1 MRKLALAISIFLF
14 TSLLFPVQAKA
25 VDPHGPKVIYGA
37 PVRHTLTSCATNP
50 GAAVACIQSLT
61 MTPKSGDTPI
71 VGVITDLKIPGD
83 ERVADSERP
92 IPAPDA
98 AVSAS
103 NAPSVLSV
111 SENRS
116 CHSIGTVQS
125 LQIKIGSN
133 WVDLEKGKITKK
145 FSEACKDANF
155 TNAGFKFTLEEVTEL
170 LASGILK
177 GSNVSAKLTEIL
189 NPKSSAAAISQNE
202 IRFRVADPGGA
213 WEWFSEVESSFL
225 WTAGTPE
232 PKVTQGFYNEWT
244 FPKGKNADPMNNV
257 VLVAELQPY
266 KARWCWAIDVCDD
279 RREEFLLRISPTKNQ
294 NLLKDNENF
303 SYTITIRAPKAFEFG
318 EVSGSAKRV
327 IVKYG
332 KDLQPVGGVATRE
345 IIATLSPM
353 ATARGG
359 TPTKM
364 AEKAEFI
371 SYGANIWIY
380 GQNNGIVDALGACGK
395 IGGVQVVSN
404 AMHSLDPT
412 WDEIEQAIVVRL
424 STPHLLPDGSV
435 NVGYLEIRMPRAAAL
450 CMWKV
455 DLDGNIKASIAITYE
470 NGSTPTVATVTGQR
484 IGDDYLIVSTGFHYS
499 SPTLRVKLSQD
510 NAVKPADNAVKP
522 ADNAVKP
529 ADNAVKPA
537 DNAVKP
543 ADNAVKPADNA
554 VKPAD
559 NAASTQS
566 ESKNE
571 NKLAAPT
578 IAPKKIKV
586 INCVKGK
593 LSRKISGVNPKC
605 PKGFVKK

>member
-1 MRKLALAISIFLF
+1 MYREVDFMRKSALVTSIFMF
-14 TSLLFPVQAKA
+14 TTLLFPIQAIA
-25 VDPHGPKVIYGA
+25 ADPHGPKVIYGA

-92 IPAPDA
+92 IPAPE
-98 AVSAS
+98 AVAIATT
-103 NAPSVLSV
+103 NGPPVLIV
-111 SENRS
+111 SEKS
-116 CHSIGTVQS
+116 GCHGIGTVQS
-125 LQIKIGSN
+125 LQIKIGSK
-133 WVDLEKGKITKK
+133 WVDLIKGEVKGK
-145 FSEACKDANF
+145 FSEFCKDAD
-155 TNAGFKFTLEEVTEL
+155 TSNAGFKVPLEEVTAL
-170 LASGILK
+170 LASGTLK
-177 GSNVSAKLTEIL
+177 GSNVLAKLTEIL
-189 NPKSSAAAISQNE
+189 DPKSSEATLSQSE

-213 WEWFSEVESSFL
+213 WEWFSDAETSFL
-225 WTAGTPE
+225 WTTGVPEPPE

-244 FPKGKNADPMNNV
+244 FPKGKNADPANNV

-279 RREEFLLRISPTKNQ
+279 RREEFLLAIEPTVNQ
-294 NLLKDNENF
+294 NLFKDNENF

-359 TPTKM
+359 TPTQM

-424 STPHLLPDGSV
+424 STPHLLPDGSI

-455 DLDGNIKASIAITYE
+455 DLDGNIKASIAITYVD
-470 NGSTPTVATVTGQR
+470 GSAPTVATVSGQR

-522 ADNAVKP
+522 V
-529 ADNAVKPA
+529 
-537 DNAVKP
+537 
-543 ADNAVKPADNA
+543 DNA

-571 NKLAAPT
+571 SKVAAPV

-593 LSRKISGVNPKC
+593 LKRKISGVNPKC
-605 PKGFVKK
+605 PTGFKKK